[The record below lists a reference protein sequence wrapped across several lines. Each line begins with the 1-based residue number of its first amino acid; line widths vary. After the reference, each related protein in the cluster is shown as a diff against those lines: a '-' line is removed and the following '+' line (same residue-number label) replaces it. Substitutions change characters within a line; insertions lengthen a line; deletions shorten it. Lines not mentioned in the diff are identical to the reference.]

1 MTKVDNLRIA
11 IIQARMNSSRFPG
24 KVLKKIKNIPNI
36 IHLLNR
42 VKKAKFVDDIVLATS
57 TNPLDDVLSDTVKSY
72 NYKIFRGSEKNVLL
86 RYINC
91 AEKYNGKIII
101 RITGDCPLIDPEII
115 DKTVKLFVQ
124 KEVDYCSNINPPT
137 YPDGL
142 DVEVVNRLFKE
153 IIFKKQK

>member
-1 MTKVDNLRIA
+1 M
-11 IIQARMNSSRFPG
+11 
-24 KVLKKIKNIPNI
+24 LKKIKNIPNI

-57 TNPLDDVLSDTVKSY
+57 TNPLDDVLSDTVNPY

-91 AEKYNGKIII
+91 AEEYNGKIII

-115 DKTVKLFVQ
+115 DKTVELFVQ

-142 DVEVVNRLFKE
+142 DVEVVQLDCL
-153 IIFKKQK
+153 KKSYLKNKMRTIVNMLQNL